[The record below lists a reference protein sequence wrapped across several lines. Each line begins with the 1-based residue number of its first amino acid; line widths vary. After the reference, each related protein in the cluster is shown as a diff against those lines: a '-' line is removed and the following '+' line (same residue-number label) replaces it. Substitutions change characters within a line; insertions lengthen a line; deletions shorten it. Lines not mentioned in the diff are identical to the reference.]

1 MSMLACAKV
10 APEHNGLAVIEA
22 EVRAP
27 GPGEILVRMS
37 AAGICGSDVSIY
49 KWTPRY
55 VDWVKLPR
63 ILGHE
68 MSGVVVETGSGV
80 SRVRTGDRISLDSH
94 SACGQCH
101 QCLTNRAH
109 VCPNTRY
116 PGIHIDGAFAEYV
129 TVPEGIAWV
138 NPPDAP
144 EHLTAVLEP
153 FGIAVHATLEGMGV
167 AGLDVV
173 INGCGPIGL
182 MNVGVARHFGARR
195 VIGID
200 PNPLRRKAALAMG
213 ADRVLDPGGANVEAV
228 VLDVTEQ
235 RGADV
240 VFEYTGNPVG
250 VVNAFKCLAVGGDL
264 RWCAT
269 PPHPFE
275 FNFGLLQKKRPTV
288 YTLHGRRLWETWIK
302 GAPLLYEKKI
312 DLAPVLTH
320 ILPLREAPRA
330 FDLILSGQAG
340 KPLLVPD

>member
-1 MSMLACAKV
+1 MLAFAKV
-10 APEHNGLAVIEA
+10 RPEVNGLELIHVEPRSPAA
-22 EVRAP
+22 
-27 GPGEILVRMS
+27 GEIRLQMR
-37 AAGICGSDVSIY
+37 AAGICGSDMSIY
-49 KWTPRY
+49 KWAPRY
-55 VDWVKLPR
+55 VEWIKLPR
-63 ILGHE
+63 IIGHE
-68 MSGVVVETGSGV
+68 MCGVVLEVGAGV
-80 SRVRTGDRISLDSH
+80 SNVKVGDRVSLESH
-94 SACGQCH
+94 IACGQCH
-101 QCLTNRAH
+101 QCHTNRAH

-129 TVPEGIAWV
+129 TVPASIAWV

-182 MNVGVARHFGARR
+182 MNIGTARHFGARR
-195 VIGID
+195 VIGVD
-200 PNPLRRKAALAMG
+200 PNPLRRKAAMAMG
-213 ADRVLDPGGANVEAV
+213 ADRVIDPVTENVEAV
-228 VLDVTEQ
+228 VLDLTEQ
-235 RGADV
+235 RGADA
-240 VFEYTGNPVG
+240 VFEYTGNPEG

-320 ILPLREAPRA
+320 TLPLSEAARA
-330 FDLILSGQAG
+330 FELILSGQAG